1 MAVGKLTNDKE
12 LSASILPNGK
22 REKIMRERELLHLI
36 LSRKNINTGIGKT
49 SFTSTMPTKRWG
61 K

>member
-1 MAVGKLTNDKE
+1 MAVGKLTNDKQ
-12 LSASILPNGK
+12 LSASILPNRK
-22 REKIMRERELLHLI
+22 REKMIRELLHTI

-49 SFTSTMPTKRWG
+49 SFISTMPTKKWD

>member
-1 MAVGKLTNDKE
+1 MAVGKLTNEKE
-12 LSASILPNGK
+12 LSASILPNRK
-22 REKIMRERELLHLI
+22 REKMIRELLHII

-49 SFTSTMPTKRWG
+49 SFINTMPKKRWS

>member
-1 MAVGKLTNDKE
+1 MAIGKLTNDKK

-22 REKIMRERELLHLI
+22 REKMIRELLHLI

-49 SFTSTMPTKRWG
+49 SFSNTIPTKRWS